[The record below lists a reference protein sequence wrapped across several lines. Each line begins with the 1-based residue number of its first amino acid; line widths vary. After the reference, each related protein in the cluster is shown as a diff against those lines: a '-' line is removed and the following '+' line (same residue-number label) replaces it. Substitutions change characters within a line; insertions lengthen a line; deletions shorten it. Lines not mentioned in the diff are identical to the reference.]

1 MEKSKKLDRRRFIKN
16 SFMSAFGG
24 GIYINSVN
32 RSSIVGNF
40 FTKGESN
47 QKKEGDSKIEYRKL
61 GKIGYNASLLGFG
74 AMITT
79 DPSVLVKALDMGI
92 NYVDTARGYQRGNC
106 EVWVGKVVKN
116 RRKNLFLTTK
126 QKPGNIIEGAEES
139 LKALDTDYVDGL
151 LGHGLSR
158 EEVLSENVMS
168 SLEKLKKE
176 GKTRYIGASVHS
188 NEAEVINAMI
198 DAKIYDLV
206 TVRYNFRSGDDL
218 KKAIER
224 ANKEGLA
231 VVAMKPMGG
240 GKGNVG
246 QSMGNLNPFQSALK
260 WVMNDKNITTTIPS
274 ITSFQQ
280 LQENFD
286 TMGAK
291 MTWNDR
297 KILDKYARITDRLY
311 CRTCG
316 ECLERC
322 PENVNIPDIMR
333 FLMYADGYGE
343 LELGKDSYKTLS
355 ISENAS
361 KCIDCEECVVEC
373 VNKLNV
379 GQRMIR
385 AHSILA

>member
-1 MEKSKKLDRRRFIKN
+1 MEKGKKLDRRRFIKN

-92 NYVDTARGYQRGNC
+92 NYVDTARGYQRGNN

-151 LGHGLSR
+151 LGHGLGR

-176 GKTRYIGASVHS
+176 RKKKYIGASVH
-188 NEAEVINAMI
+188 
-198 DAKIYDLV
+198 
-206 TVRYNFRSGDDL
+206 
-218 KKAIER
+218 
-224 ANKEGLA
+224 
-231 VVAMKPMGG
+231 
-240 GKGNVG
+240 
-246 QSMGNLNPFQSALK
+246 
-260 WVMNDKNITTTIPS
+260 
-274 ITSFQQ
+274 
-280 LQENFD
+280 
-286 TMGAK
+286 
-291 MTWNDR
+291 
-297 KILDKYARITDRLY
+297 
-311 CRTCG
+311 
-316 ECLERC
+316 
-322 PENVNIPDIMR
+322 
-333 FLMYADGYGE
+333 
-343 LELGKDSYKTLS
+343 
-355 ISENAS
+355 
-361 KCIDCEECVVEC
+361 
-373 VNKLNV
+373 
-379 GQRMIR
+379 
-385 AHSILA
+385 